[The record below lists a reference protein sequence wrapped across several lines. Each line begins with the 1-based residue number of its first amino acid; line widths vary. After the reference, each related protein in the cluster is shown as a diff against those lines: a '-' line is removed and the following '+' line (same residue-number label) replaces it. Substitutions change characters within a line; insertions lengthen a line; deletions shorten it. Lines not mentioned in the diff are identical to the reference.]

1 MHKKDSECI
10 HALKRLK
17 ERFNIEITK
26 EEYKSIV
33 NSIKNLGTGKKRIYE
48 VKFLE
53 KQSNARSLYKIYY
66 NDIELYAIYNK
77 INGSI
82 CTFLRKEFL
91 NEFAEG

>member
-1 MHKKDSECI
+1 MSKKKSECI

-17 ERFNIEITK
+17 ERFNIEIT
-26 EEYKSIV
+26 ENEYNSIV
-33 NSIKNLGTGKKRIYE
+33 NSIKNLGNGKKRTYE
-48 VKFLE
+48 VEFLD

-66 NDIELYAIYNK
+66 NNVELYAIYNK

-91 NEFAEG
+91 SEFIEE